1 MTDAFVTFD
10 ITLTKRLTEAA
21 SVDKMCRGDGVMVEG
36 ASDVWSQH
44 SNRREAR
51 GSVQC
56 IFLLVSFMPT

>member
-10 ITLTKRLTEAA
+10 ITLIKCLTEAA
-21 SVDKMCRGDGVMVEG
+21 SVDKMCRGDEVTVEG

-44 SNRREAR
+44 SDRQEAQ
-51 GSVQC
+51 GSGQC